1 MRNTVRQAHN
11 QSIIQMGDWYLG
23 VYINDDGTLS
33 IHVDNHNGT
42 VKSYDSENDLADD
55 AYQWAEMFYVES
67 VRPSK
72 RAWTKVVPR
81 RTVRVEVSE

>member
-23 VYINDDGTLS
+23 IYVNGDGTLS
-33 IHVDNHNGT
+33 IHVDNGTGT
-42 VKSYDSENDLADD
+42 VIPYESDNSLADD
-55 AYQWAEMFYVES
+55 EYQWAEMFYVEPI
-67 VRPSK
+67 RKSK
-72 RAWTKVVPR
+72 KIWTQVVPR